1 MQFSHNSAA
10 KTRDISGTYVN
21 LLKSRA
27 SSGRLS
33 QLDAGHRRYLPPP
46 APAAA
51 AGGGTYFP
59 TENYNETLS
68 EIANWAIYWAHD
80 KDPEILMGW
89 NKQFPLHHR
98 SWTQMSYWAFSPQC
112 LKSHRDPSSQGPA
125 EKKIHAHSVIR
136 ETRCKNSAFLV
147 NFLDLGPGAAA
158 AAVGGFPG
166 RSSAAAARAG
176 GAALLVHAGDDGITD
191 LLQLLELVLEL
202 LHLGQLVAV
211 QPLHGLLH
219 LFLDLLPLRLRH
231 LLPHLL
237 VPHGVP
243 HVVGVVLQRVLRLH
257 LLLHL
262 LVLRPVLLRLLYHLL
277 DLVLAQPPLIVDDG
291 DPVLHPRGLVL
302 RRHVQNP
309 VGVDVEADVDL
320 GHPSRRRRDSGEL
333 ELAQKIVVL
342 GSSPLSFI
350 YLDQNSRLVIRV
362 GGEDLLLFCGNGG
375 VAGDQHCHDST
386 GGLQPEAQRRN
397 VEEEEV
403 LHLLVTFSGEN
414 RRLHGG
420 AVCHRL
426 VGVDAL
432 TELLPVEEHHLI
444 DGRLVQLGISQAL
457 LHGLHTP
464 PKQVHVQL
472 LESGARDGGVEVNAL
487 EEGVDLHSGLRRGAE
502 AAEGARV
509 AGEVLLVFAAEL
521 GGEVVDHAV
530 VEVFPSQ
537 MGVPGS
543 GFDFEDSFLD
553 GQQRYVEG
561 PPAKVKDEDV
571 LLPSPLRLLVQP
583 VGDGGGGWLVD
594 DPHHVEPRN
603 GAGVFGGLPLPVRH
617 VRLDGRVREA
627 PADEALGVE
636 DGVRRVHGDLVLGG
650 VADEPLRVGEGD
662 VGRGRPV
669 PLVVGDDLHSV
680 VLPHAHAAV
689 GRPQVYSDC
698 LPSPIAAATAA
709 LRRRHLLSLSL
720 SLSLSLAR
728 SLASSEYRS
737 GWGVASGSVL
747 GLYREREM
755 VQESCRAL
763 GGDDAGYRR
772 KDRWKKTMVV
782 PPRVRGESLLDS
794 AASMD

>member
-10 KTRDISGTYVN
+10 KTGDISGTYVN
-21 LLKSRA
+21 LLKSR
-27 SSGRLS
+27 
-33 QLDAGHRRYLPPP
+33 LDAGHRRHLPP

-51 AGGGTYFP
+51 AGGGSYFP

-68 EIANWAIYWAHD
+68 GIANWAIYWAHD

-89 NKQFPLHHR
+89 KKQFPLHHR
-98 SWTQMSYWAFSPQC
+98 LWAHMSYWAFSPQC
-112 LKSHRDPSSQGPA
+112 SKSHRDPSPQGPA
-125 EKKIHAHSVIR
+125 EKKIHAHSTSSI
-136 ETRCKNSAFLV
+136 
-147 NFLDLGPGAAA
+147 LGPAPPPPPSEGS
-158 AAVGGFPG
+158 PPKQ
-166 RSSAAAARAG
+166 RRHRRAG
-176 GAALLVHAGDDGITD
+176 GAALLVHAGDDGIAD

-277 DLVLAQPPLIVDDG
+277 DLVLAQPPLIVGDG

-309 VGVDVEADVDL
+309 VGVDVEAD
-320 GHPSRRRRDSGEL
+320 L

-543 GFDFEDSFLD
+543 GFDFEDSSSM
-553 GQQRYVEG
+553 
-561 PPAKVKDEDV
+561 VKDEDV

-603 GAGVFGGLPLPVRH
+603 GAGVFGGLPL
-617 VRLDGRVREA
+617 VREA

-698 LPSPIAAATAA
+698 LPSPSPPP
-709 LRRRHLLSLSL
+709 LLLFADAISLSL
-720 SLSLSLAR
+720 SLSR
-728 SLASSEYRS
+728 SLASSDYRS
-737 GWGVASGSVL
+737 GWGVGFGSVL